1 MKNFKKVLALVLVL
15 ATLLGLATMAGAAT
29 EYKDADKI
37 NADYTE
43 AIKVLDLIET
53 MQGYPDGNFKPTA
66 TITREEAAKVIA
78 IFDNKSSDIS
88 TYYTSINP
96 FADEKGRWG
105 ESYVGYGYRAGIIA
119 GMNATTYAPTANVT
133 GTQFLKMALVTLGYD
148 QEKEGFVGASWAVN
162 VLALAK
168 KIGLID
174 DLADGWKP
182 EHDLTREEAAQ
193 ILLNAL
199 NTSTVEYGQEAKLA
213 NFKPT
218 KVLLKDTWVKN
229 PDGTYSLVADA
240 DYSFNGRFYVTVAGA
255 VKTGHPLYEEFDL
268 KKTNSTDAFYRP
280 YTKWT
285 KDKTSVEIMKE
296 PKATFTTK
304 FSACDLLVALGV
316 KEDDTKTKIRID
328 AVYCDGD
335 DTVSFE
341 DHAIFKEGNGTVT
354 VNAGEEDTVVAA
366 TWQHGLSTCY
376 AAKNAKHG
384 AQGTLTQVF
393 YNGKDAD
400 GNKHYTITSIET
412 WLGKVN
418 KVSEKTT
425 ALDKH
430 LKSKGNVE
438 VYAYFNDMQKK
449 LDENNFDYCG
459 DTYTNDGVDGHT
471 DHCDQVI
478 AIAGENNKTKDGS
491 YKLTYTGETNG
502 LKKGDYVLL
511 TYSFR
516 TEDGWNATTKR
527 YNTYTDNGVQ
537 TLDLTEGKAGRLS
550 GHKFGT
556 VASDPSQ
563 TRIDSEFVKDSQHFH
578 FGYDDS
584 KTDAY
589 GTYTFYY
596 DAYGNVI
603 GMDGTD
609 SSTWAVIDNAYMT
622 FPKGVDT
629 LNVAVVDLD
638 AKTTESTAK
647 KFASIDEYYG
657 NIHTLTGLEQDVD
670 FTGFDFDFVS
680 AKDFAHTLAVAL
692 KNLTN
697 GESNKDFKT
706 IYDHLFKVTTD
717 SEGVYTIK
725 VGTIDNPAGAGK
737 INAAFSFGV
746 HPYDFDAT
754 TDSLTN
760 NTIKVVNGKP
770 YLEITDT
777 NYTGQKDAVILTS
790 NTKFLVHK
798 MDGTYASYTGYKNVP
813 SMIAHYAEV
822 VFTEENNKTVADVV
836 YLTHDVYMTDGKV
849 MAYVPGGADM
859 NGIEVKVDGDTY
871 YGLKVYVNGEE
882 SEVYL
887 SEEDM
892 FTYFDEKK
900 AATSKFQKGFYEL
913 QYTDVNDIT
922 TAKVLKGPNG
932 TKLAAD
938 DLLVDEYLNKA
949 YKINY
954 FNGTIIE
961 LPIKA
966 ADTSN
971 NTYATYVLADDC
983 ALYKIY
989 KGEVSK
995 TEASVIE
1002 RLYDDFDFQT
1012 DLTVAEQAKL
1022 DGTEHFA
1029 YVELND
1035 KDEVTA
1041 IYFVMAPND

>member
-78 IFDNKSSDIS
+78 IFDNKDADIS

-96 FADEKGRWG
+96 FTDEKGRWG

-119 GMNATTYAPTANVT
+119 GMNATTYAPTSNVT

-168 KIGLID
+168 RIGLID
-174 DLADGWKP
+174 NLADGWKP
-182 EHDLTREEAAQ
+182 EKELTREEAAQ

-199 NTSTVEYGQEAKLA
+199 NSDMVEYGQEVKAFI
-213 NFKPT
+213 NSDSFKNDIAT
-218 KVLLKDTWVKN
+218 KGWFR
-229 PDGTYSLVADA
+229 
-240 DYSFNGRFYVTVAGA
+240 FNGKLYLTVAGA
-255 VKTGHPLYEEFDL
+255 VSTAKKLYTDFGV
-268 KKTNSTDAFYRP
+268 KKEDSTDAFYRP

-316 KEDDTKTKIRID
+316 KEDDTKTKIVID
-328 AVYCDGD
+328 KVYCDGD
-335 DTVSFE
+335 DTVNFA
-341 DHAIFKEGNGTVT
+341 DHAIFNEGETYTYVKDADGNDTNEVETVF
-354 VNAGEEDTVVAA
+354 
-366 TWQHGLSTCY
+366 WQHDLSTCY
-376 AAKNAKHG
+376 HAKNAKHG

-471 DHCDQVI
+471 DHCDQVL

-516 TEDGWNATTKR
+516 TKDDDGKDTDD
-527 YNTYTDNGVQ
+527 YNCVQ

-584 KTDAY
+584 KSQEY

-609 SSTWAVIDNAYMT
+609 ASTWAVIDNAYMT

-647 KFASIDEYYG
+647 KFADIADYYG
-657 NIHTLTGLEQDVD
+657 DVHTLTGLEEDVD
-670 FTGFDFDFVS
+670 FTGFDFSS
-680 AKDFAHTLAVAL
+680 AKTFAHTLAVAL
-692 KNLTN
+692 KDLTN
-697 GESNKDFKT
+697 GESSKDFKT
-706 IYDHLFKVTTD
+706 IYDHLFKVTAD

-725 VGTIDNPAGAGK
+725 VGTIKDDNNDD
-737 INAAFSFGV
+737 INAAWPYGI
-746 HPYDFDAT
+746 HPYDMEDH
-754 TDSLTN
+754 TDLN
-760 NTIKVVNGKP
+760 DYTIKVVSGKP
-770 YLEITDT
+770 YLEITDDD
-777 NYTGQKDAVILTS
+777 NDGAKDVVLLTS

-798 MDGTYASYTGYKNVP
+798 MDGTYASFTGYKNVP

-822 VFTEENNKTVADVV
+822 VFTNEDNKTVADVV

-849 MAYVPGGADM
+849 MAYVPGGADI

-871 YGLKVYVNGEE
+871 YGLKIYVNGEE

-887 SEEDM
+887 SEDDM
-892 FTYFDEKK
+892 FTYFDEKNS
-900 AATSKFQKGFYEL
+900 ATTGFVKGFYEL
-913 QYTDVNDIT
+913 QYTDVDDIT
-922 TAKVLKGPNG
+922 TAKVLKGP
-932 TKLAAD
+932 AD
-938 DLLVDEYLNKA
+938 NTELSTVDQYLDRA
-949 YKINY
+949 YRINY

-961 LPIKA
+961 LPVK
-966 ADTSN
+966 DDYDGN
-971 NTYATYVLADDC
+971 DTYATYALADDC

-1002 RLYDDFDFQT
+1002 NLYNDFDFKNNDHVRDT
-1012 DLTVAEQAKL
+1012 L
-1022 DGTEHFA
+1022 DGTEHHA
-1029 YVELND
+1029 YVQLND

>member
-78 IFDNKSSDIS
+78 IFDNKDADIS

-96 FADEKGRWG
+96 FTDEKGRWG

-119 GMNATTYAPTANVT
+119 GMNATTYAPTSNVT

-168 KIGLID
+168 RIGLID
-174 DLADGWKP
+174 NLADGWKP
-182 EHDLTREEAAQ
+182 EKELTREEAAQ

-199 NTSTVEYGQEAKLA
+199 NSDMVEYGQEVKAFI
-213 NFKPT
+213 NSDSFKNDIAT
-218 KVLLKDTWVKN
+218 KGWFR
-229 PDGTYSLVADA
+229 
-240 DYSFNGRFYVTVAGA
+240 FNGKLYLTVAGA
-255 VKTGHPLYEEFDL
+255 VSTAKKLYTDFGV
-268 KKTNSTDAFYRP
+268 KKEDSTDAFYRP

-316 KEDDTKTKIRID
+316 KEDDTKTKIVID
-328 AVYCDGD
+328 KVYCDGD
-335 DTVSFE
+335 DTVNFA
-341 DHAIFKEGNGTVT
+341 DHAIFNEGETYTYVKDADGNDTNEVETVF
-354 VNAGEEDTVVAA
+354 
-366 TWQHGLSTCY
+366 WQHDLSTCY
-376 AAKNAKHG
+376 HAKNAKHG

-438 VYAYFNDMQKK
+438 VYAYFYNMQKMQ
-449 LDENNFDYCG
+449 ENNYGYCTELYE
-459 DTYTNDGVDGHT
+459 DDLVDDGHT
-471 DHCDQVI
+471 SHCA
-478 AIAGENNKTKDGS
+478 AIVNTDKLNKDGS
-491 YKLTYTGETNG
+491 YTLSYSGETNG

-516 TEDGWNATTKR
+516 TKDDDGKDTDD
-527 YNTYTDNGVQ
+527 YNCVQ

-584 KTDAY
+584 KSQEY

-609 SSTWAVIDNAYMT
+609 ASTWAVIDNAYMT

-647 KFASIDEYYG
+647 KFADIADYYG
-657 NIHTLTGLEQDVD
+657 DVHELTGLEENVD
-670 FTGFDFDFVS
+670 FTGFDFSS
-680 AKDFAHTLAVAL
+680 AKTFAHTLAVAL
-692 KNLTN
+692 KDLTN

-706 IYDHLFKVTTD
+706 IYDHLFKVTAD

-725 VGTIDNPAGAGK
+725 VGTIKDDNNND
-737 INAAFSFGV
+737 INAAWPYGI
-746 HPYDFDAT
+746 HPYDMEDD
-754 TDSLTN
+754 TDLN
-760 NTIKVVNGKP
+760 DYTIKVVSGKP
-770 YLEITDT
+770 YLEITDDDKSLE
-777 NYTGQKDAVILTS
+777 NAKDKVILTS

-798 MDGTYASYTGYKNVP
+798 MDGTYASFTGYKNVP

-822 VFTEENNKTVADVV
+822 VFTNEDNKTVADVV

-849 MAYVPGGADM
+849 MAYVPGGADI

-871 YGLKVYVNGEE
+871 YGLKIYVNGEE

-887 SEEDM
+887 SEDDM
-892 FTYFDEKK
+892 FEYFDEKNS
-900 AATSKFQKGFYEL
+900 ATTEFVKGFYEL
-913 QYTDVNDIT
+913 QYTDVDDVT
-922 TAKVLKGPNG
+922 TAKVLKGPAD
-932 TKLAAD
+932 TKLD
-938 DLLVDEYLNKA
+938 TVDEYLDKV
-949 YKINY
+949 YQINY
-954 FNGTIIE
+954 FNGTVIE
-961 LPIKA
+961 LPVK
-966 ADTSN
+966 DDYDGDD
-971 NTYATYVLADDC
+971 TYATYALADDC

-1002 RLYDDFDFQT
+1002 NLYDDFDF
-1012 DLTVAEQAKL
+1012 LTNPDVKASEL
-1022 DGTEHFA
+1022 DGREHKA